1 MISRRAFHQLWPPVL
16 LLFQLFGFTTYTQ
29 PARTHVHRIVR
40 LSVALVVIALML
52 AISAYTLL
60 KILSIHNAKQVN
72 VMSDQLVYLTALPA
86 HLIAL
91 VEALLKPRHSEQLF
105 EHLYDML
112 ARLHAASG
120 EPPVD
125 LPRVR
130 RTLLL
135 RNWTQVIG
143 LFALLAVGIGLSGWQ
158 SWLYFRWIVL
168 AQLFVSVR
176 LMEVA
181 MHAELLGAMMGAL
194 EVLLLAD
201 VNRGGVERQRTERLQ
216 CAAEIYGRIHRQAE
230 AISVAF
236 GWSTL
241 SISVYALD
249 GMINNSY
256 WLVYATYTGAVKM

>member
-1 MISRRAFHQLWPPVL
+1 MISRRVFHQLWPPVL
-16 LLFQLFGFTTYTQ
+16 ILFQLFGFTTYTQ
-29 PARTHVHRIVR
+29 PARTRVQQVVR
-40 LSVALVVIALML
+40 LSIAFGVISIML

-60 KILSIHNAKQVN
+60 QILSIHTANQVN
-72 VMSDQLVYLTALPA
+72 VMSDQLVYLTVLPA

-91 VEALLKPRHSEQLF
+91 LEALLKARQCEQLF
-105 EHLYDML
+105 EQLYDIL
-112 ARLHAASG
+112 VQLHSASG
-120 EPPVD
+120 ELMVD
-125 LPRVR
+125 LPRFR
-130 RTLLL
+130 RTLML

-143 LFALLAVGIGLSGWQ
+143 LFALLAVGIGLTGWQ

-194 EVLLLAD
+194 EALLLSD
-201 VNRGGVERQRTERLQ
+201 VNRGGGERQRTVRLQ

-230 AISVAF
+230 AISAAF

-241 SISVYALD
+241 AISVYALD
-249 GMINNSY
+249 GMINNAY